1 MHLLIPF
8 AFCSSAGCA
17 QALQGLA
24 LPALQKA
31 LLRLAPLAT
40 DRGDDNSLSP
50 PHERALAA
58 SLGLSGA
65 DGELPWAA
73 LQARKTEG
81 AWAFVSPCHWQIGAL
96 HVAMHHAP
104 LPQFEPA
111 ESQALLAAMRPYF
124 AEDGITLY
132 YDQAQRWLAQGEVFR
147 GLASASLD
155 RVAGRQLDPW
165 MPQAAQASGLRR
177 LQSEMQMLLYTHPVN
192 SARSERGLLPVNS
205 FWLSGTGALPSL
217 PQAADAGTGGLVVAD
232 QLREAALA
240 EDWPAWAQAWQ
251 ALDASHGPAL
261 LAALHQTGQ
270 ARLTLCGERSAQSWS
285 AQPGLSAWRRLGQRL
300 RPKTMLS
307 LMETL

>member
-1 MHLLIPF
+1 M
-8 AFCSSAGCA
+8 
-17 QALQGLA
+17 Q
-24 LPALQKA
+24 
-31 LLRLAPLAT
+31 
-40 DRGDDNSLSP
+40 
-50 PHERALAA
+50 
-58 SLGLSGA
+58 
-65 DGELPWAA
+65 
-73 LQARKTEG
+73 
-81 AWAFVSPCHWQIGAL
+81 
-96 HVAMHHAP
+96 
-104 LPQFEPA
+104 
-111 ESQALLAAMRPYF
+111 PYF

-251 ALDASHGPAL
+251 ALDARHGPAL